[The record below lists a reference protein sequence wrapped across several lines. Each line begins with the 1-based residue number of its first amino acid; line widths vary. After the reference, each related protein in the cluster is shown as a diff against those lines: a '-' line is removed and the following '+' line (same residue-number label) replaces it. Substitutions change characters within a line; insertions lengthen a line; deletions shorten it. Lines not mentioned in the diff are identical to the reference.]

1 MKRRQAGA
9 ALMLVM
15 WFVAALS
22 IIALSLSAGARIDLR
37 GTSQFVDMARV
48 EALAQTA
55 SNLILLEFET
65 DRAAFEQNFRREY
78 QYDGHTLVAE
88 IRPDGAFVNLNSAP
102 RELLLGLFQYAA
114 GLPEDAAE
122 KLAIAVIEWRS
133 PSATGDL
140 TRNYEAAGVQ
150 YRPRHNRFEAPE
162 DLLQVLGVE
171 YEAYAKITGLLTVY
185 GSSVG
190 VDARY
195 APEALLSVLAGG
207 QQDVARQVLLSREG
221 GELDTNLMAM
231 DQALIVRG
239 NDATAYRIDISV
251 TLDGTSYVRRAWY
264 EQGGGGANNEPWWTR
279 VQEPVEVVR
288 VSVDGDD

>member
-102 RELLLGLFQYAA
+102 RELLMATFLHA
-114 GLPEDAAE
+114 GGVVEDQVE
-122 KLAIAVIEWRS
+122 DLVKVVMEWRS
-133 PSATGDL
+133 HSATDDSA
-140 TRNYEAAGVQ
+140 RVYENAGVAF
-150 YRPRHNRFEAPE
+150 RPRHGRFEAVE
-162 DLLQVLGVE
+162 DLVQVLGVG
-171 YEAYAKITGLLTVY
+171 YDTYAKIAAIFTVY
-185 GSSVG
+185 GSKSSYHTSITLKEIPIIILFKPSSSYFRIIKVIPFP
-190 VDARY
+190 RY
-195 APEALLSVLAGG
+195 CSPTVI
-207 QQDVARQVLLSREG
+207 SRH
-221 GELDTNLMAM
+221 N
-231 DQALIVRG
+231 
-239 NDATAYRIDISV
+239 S
-251 TLDGTSYVRRAWY
+251 
-264 EQGGGGANNEPWWTR
+264 
-279 VQEPVEVVR
+279 
-288 VSVDGDD
+288 

>member
-1 MKRRQAGA
+1 M
-9 ALMLVM
+9 
-15 WFVAALS
+15 
-22 IIALSLSAGARIDLR
+22 
-37 GTSQFVDMARV
+37 
-48 EALAQTA
+48 
-55 SNLILLEFET
+55 
-65 DRAAFEQNFRREY
+65 
-78 QYDGHTLVAE
+78 
-88 IRPDGAFVNLNSAP
+88 
-102 RELLLGLFQYAA
+102 
-114 GLPEDAAE
+114 
-122 KLAIAVIEWRS
+122 
-133 PSATGDL
+133 
-140 TRNYEAAGVQ
+140 
-150 YRPRHNRFEAPE
+150 
-162 DLLQVLGVE
+162 LGVE

-279 VQEPVEVVR
+279 VQEPGSRGGRVR
-288 VSVDGDD
+288 HASARRAVSRRAAMTAALHGAVLVLLGFAALTTNLQTSVAPSATPIWRS